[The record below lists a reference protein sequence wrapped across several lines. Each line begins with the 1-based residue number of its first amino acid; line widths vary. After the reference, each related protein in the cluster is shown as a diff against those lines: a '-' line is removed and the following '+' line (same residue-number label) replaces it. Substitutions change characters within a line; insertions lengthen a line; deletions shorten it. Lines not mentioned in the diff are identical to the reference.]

1 MSAKKIDD
9 GLDRQSRNYQVGYSN
24 GYQAGKRERPESK
37 LETELAT
44 FRKLL
49 ENADKRE
56 KSLLKQIEESSGKRE
71 KSYAQRAERAEG
83 MFDDLLDMIWRA
95 APDHMRDQ
103 IIIAYPHHVV
113 ASILRLKE
121 LDALYLYNE
130 KRAKA

>member
-56 KSLLKQIEESSGKRE
+56 KS
-71 KSYAQRAERAEG
+71 
-83 MFDDLLDMIWRA
+83 IWRA